1 MKIKLKK
8 LRDLKEGIVMDRLTK
23 LAAEIRLSR
32 AVAKS
37 FKEANE
43 LMDKMIKLGKK
54 PQGNV

>member
-1 MKIKLKK
+1 M
-8 LRDLKEGIVMDRLTK
+8 GRLTK

-43 LMDKMIKLGKK
+43 LMDRLIKQAKK
-54 PQGNV
+54 PLGTL